1 MAISVSFFYYEVQG
15 VGVPKY
21 IGTGIEV
28 DLGGTHRTCVN
39 ENISHRFCG
48 LSPYMSIACHFL
60 TFYNPTSCT
69 YGCGCVWV
77 CGKDN
82 PLVRNSKPAFDTF
95 SWDEG
100 FFDLALYVYKF
111 LKNTKK
117 SSDSGVLK
125 LRVICK
131 ITQPDHYRMAKFCI
145 WVQRTPGVF
154 LFFLIS
160 SGVRRIFVG
169 KALRLKDQKYY
180 WTSREISY
188 PSTDNAKSSVRLKFE
203 LNTFMT
209 WLVKYFT

>member
-39 ENISHRFCG
+39 EKISHRFCG

-60 TFYNPTSCT
+60 TFYYPTLCT

-82 PLVRNSKPAFDTF
+82 PLVRNSKPSFDTF

-111 LKNTKK
+111 LKNTCTHNGEHKEEL
-117 SSDSGVLK
+117 GLWCLK
-125 LRVICK
+125 IACDM
-131 ITQPDHYRMAKFCI
+131 QDHTTR
-145 WVQRTPGVF
+145 P
-154 LFFLIS
+154 L
-160 SGVRRIFVG
+160 
-169 KALRLKDQKYY
+169 
-180 WTSREISY
+180 
-188 PSTDNAKSSVRLKFE
+188 
-203 LNTFMT
+203 
-209 WLVKYFT
+209 